1 MLVYK
6 LAGDDSKGLLHDAEI
21 NFSNLR
27 FSIDFVS
34 IFPFVHPLYLSSLPL
49 LLLLPSPRK
58 NGTVFKLTE
67 VLTAHS
73 QLPNTRT
80 RNKHI
85 ISPDK
90 KKLCKKRGNIQA
102 TSDFSLQQREEKRER
117 KVQFQTSQKK
127 RESFYSFAINHLIKL
142 NNFVIERRK
151 NIETRKSNKKSFNE
165 IAADVTV
172 NYLKQFSKLFFKIII
187 YK

>member
-102 TSDFSLQQREEKRER
+102 TSDFSLEQTEKKGNEKFNFKHHR
-117 KVQFQTSQKK
+117 KKEKVFIPLLSIT
-127 RESFYSFAINHLIKL
+127 
-142 NNFVIERRK
+142 
-151 NIETRKSNKKSFNE
+151 
-165 IAADVTV
+165 
-172 NYLKQFSKLFFKIII
+172 
-187 YK
+187 